1 MREWLVGNGIW
12 GVALLMLLQNLL
24 PLIPSEIIMPL
35 AGFLASLGY
44 WDINTVVL
52 AGLLGSVL
60 GHLPW
65 YFVGAALGEDRL
77 EGFFAR
83 HGRLFLIRPSQVH
96 KAGDWFDRHTVKAV
110 LLGRL
115 VPGLRT
121 CVNIPAGATHM
132 AFLPYLAYTMLGDA
146 IWTALLGY
154 GGYLLGRDY
163 VLIGKYLHMAILPLM
178 GLAGGFFIWHAWR
191 RHARGQRPA

>member
-1 MREWLVGNGIW
+1 MREWLIANGVW
-12 GVALLMLLQNLL
+12 GVALLMFFQNVL
-24 PLIPSEIIMPL
+24 PLLPSEIIMPL

-44 WDINTVVL
+44 LDINTVVL

-83 HGRLFLIRPSQVH
+83 HGRLFLLRPSQVH

-115 VPGLRT
+115 IPGLRT
-121 CVNIPAGATHM
+121 CVNIPAGATRM
-132 AFLPYLAYTMLGDA
+132 AFLPYLAYT
-146 IWTALLGY
+146 TTS
-154 GGYLLGRDY
+154 
-163 VLIGKYLHMAILPLM
+163 
-178 GLAGGFFIWHAWR
+178 
-191 RHARGQRPA
+191 